1 MALPFLH
8 QHIVANV
15 SALKVKTSSAK
26 RKSIFAQSIQ
36 HFIKKS
42 TLNLEQKTSANNGS
56 DFSGGC
62 FG

>member
-36 HFIKKS
+36 HFIKK
-42 TLNLEQKTSANNGS
+42 A
-56 DFSGGC
+56 
-62 FG
+62 